1 MVMALPLQDPVNTI
15 QRMIKEPQS
24 KAVEAKRY

>member
-1 MVMALPLQDPVNTI
+1 MVMALPLQDPVNKI
-15 QRMIKEPQS
+15 QRMIKEPLG